1 MFYVGYIQR
10 MPCCPF
16 HGSVSVLLHPECD
29 VGNKLIK
36 QQLTDKQHLSAS
48 VQYFSLK
55 AHLVPLRL
63 KCYHFNASLLST
75 SK

>member
-16 HGSVSVLLHPECD
+16 HSSMSVLSHSVCD
-29 VGNKLIK
+29 TGNKLVK
-36 QQLTDKQHLSAS
+36 QQLTGKQPLSAS

-55 AHLVPLRL
+55 AYLVPLRL
-63 KCYHFNASLLST
+63 KC
-75 SK
+75 